1 MSNNIRR
8 EFNILLPVIEPSQ
21 VESIAPVA
29 LALLQGQ
36 AGKVIVLGVVEMLPE
51 QSLSEGAL
59 PARELRMGLEKIT
72 ADLDDPRLEVQ
83 ATVRVSHRPW
93 PEIAQTIVE
102 EGCHWAFL
110 PWSGET
116 EPTTLLFGVSLE
128 EVLENPPCH
137 LALLKWQELA
147 PCRRILMPIRGGFY
161 AIPTIQMALALAE
174 LWKANITLLHATPES
189 DWSEP
194 FEHLLD
200 LLPRW
205 RERSRIV
212 RHVAVA
218 SEAVESIVEEAQSHQ
233 LLVMGASLLPHDSLG
248 PTVQRVLESVAMPT
262 VIVRAS
268 EAALVADSP
277 PQAPWMPLLFS
288 TAAISV
294 SKLVD
299 KWFAENSFHSHE
311 FADLNL
317 LLELKREHDVTI
329 SLGLPTLNE
338 EATIGQIIETVRGEL
353 MDRYPL
359 LDEIVV
365 IDSQST
371 DRTVEIARSLG
382 VPIYDQHDI
391 LSPYGSYRGKGEALW
406 KSLYVLKGDII
417 VWIDTDIVNI
427 HPGFV
432 YGLVGPLL
440 KQPEL
445 QYVKAFY
452 HRPIIVDGQLR
463 ASGGGR
469 VTELTARPLINLFYP
484 ELSGLVQP
492 LSGEYAGRREAL
504 ENVPF
509 FTGYGVEIGLLIDIL
524 ERYGIQAIGQV
535 DLEKRAHRNQPL
547 ASLGRMAF
555 AIMQVVIKRLE
566 NDRKL
571 HLLEEINRN
580 MKLIRYNAEHLSL
593 QVAEIGDEE
602 RPPMID
608 IPEYRRLRGLEGD

>member
-1 MSNNIRR
+1 MLKDNRP
-8 EFNILLPVIEPSQ
+8 NILLPVTEPSQ

-29 LALLQGQ
+29 LALLQGH
-36 AGKVIVLGVVEMLPE
+36 AGQVIVLGVVEMPPE

-59 PARELRMGLEKIT
+59 PARELRMELEKII
-72 ADLDDPRLEVQ
+72 AEVDDPRLEMQ
-83 ATVRVSHRPW
+83 ATVRVSHQPW

-102 EGCHWAFL
+102 ESCRWALL
-110 PWSGET
+110 PWSGEA
-116 EPTTLLFGVSLE
+116 EPTTLLFGVPLK

-137 LALLKWQELA
+137 LALLKWQALA
-147 PCRRILMPIRGGFY
+147 PCRRILMPIRSSFY
-161 AIPTIQMALALAE
+161 ATPTIQMALALAE
-174 LWKANITLLHATPES
+174 SCQANITLLHTTPQES

-194 FEHLLD
+194 LEHLLD
-200 LLPRW
+200 SFPRW
-205 RERSRIV
+205 GERSRII
-212 RHVAVA
+212 RHVTVS
-218 SEAVESIVEEAQSHQ
+218 SEAVESIVEEAQTHQ

-248 PTVQRVLESVAMPT
+248 PTVQRVLESVDVPV
-262 VIVRAS
+262 VIVKAK
-268 EAALVADSP
+268 EADLVTSLLSQE
-277 PQAPWMPLLFS
+277 PQTTLSLS
-288 TAAISV
+288 TTPIPV

-311 FADLNL
+311 FADLHL
-317 LLELKREHDVTI
+317 LLALKREQGVTI

-338 EATIGQIIETVRGEL
+338 EATIGKIIETVKGEL
-353 MDRYPL
+353 MDRSPL

-365 IDSQST
+365 LDARST
-371 DRTVEIARSLG
+371 DRTAEIARSLG
-382 VPIYDQHDI
+382 VPVHNQQDI
-391 LSPYGSYRGKGEALW
+391 LPHQVSYRGKGEALW

-417 VWIDTDIVNI
+417 AWIDTDIVNI
-427 HPGFV
+427 HPAFV

-440 KQPEL
+440 KRPDL

-452 HRPIIVDGQLR
+452 HRPIAVDGQFR
-463 ASGGGR
+463 SSGGGR

-504 ENVPF
+504 ESVPF

-535 DLEKRAHRNQPL
+535 DLEQRIHRNQPL
-547 ASLGRMAF
+547 ASLSRMAF

-571 HLLEEINRN
+571 RLLEEINRN
-580 MKLIRYNAEHLSL
+580 MKLIRYNEEHLAL
-593 QVAEIGDEE
+593 QVAEIEDEE

-608 IPEYRRLRGLEGD
+608 VPEYRHLRGLKGD

>member
-1 MSNNIRR
+1 MSNNIHR
-8 EFNILLPVIEPSQ
+8 EFNILLPVTEPSQ

-29 LALLQGQ
+29 LALLQEQ
-36 AGKVIVLGVVEMLPE
+36 AGKVIVLGVVEMLPK
-51 QSLSEGAL
+51 QSLSAGAL
-59 PARELRMGLEKIT
+59 PARELRMDLEKII
-72 ADLDDPRLEVQ
+72 ADIDDPRLEMQ

-93 PEIAQTIVE
+93 PEIVQTIVE
-102 EGCHWAFL
+102 EGCRWALL
-110 PWSGET
+110 PWSGEG
-116 EPTTLLFGVSLE
+116 EPTTLLFGLPLE

-147 PCRRILMPIRGGFY
+147 PCHRILLPVRSGFY
-161 AIPTIQMALALAE
+161 ATPTIQMALALAE
-174 LWKANITLLHATPES
+174 RWKAHVTLLHATPGS
-189 DWSEP
+189 DWGEP

-200 LLPRW
+200 SFPRW
-205 RERSRIV
+205 RARSRII
-212 RHVAVA
+212 RHATVA
-218 SEAVESIVEEAQSHQ
+218 SEVVESIVEEAQAHQ
-233 LLVMGASLLPHDSLG
+233 LLVMGASLLAHASFG

-262 VIVRAS
+262 VIVKAKEADLMAS
-268 EAALVADSP
+268 LP
-277 PQAPWMPLLFS
+277 PQDPRMLLLFS
-288 TAAISV
+288 TTDIPV

-311 FADLNL
+311 FADLDL
-317 LLELKREHDVTI
+317 LLELKREQAVTI

-338 EATIGQIIETVRGEL
+338 EATIGKTIETVKGEL
-353 MDRYPL
+353 IDRYPL

-365 IDSQST
+365 LDAQST
-371 DRTVEIARSLG
+371 DRTAEIARSLG
-382 VPIYDQHDI
+382 VSVYNQQDI
-391 LSPYGSYRGKGEALW
+391 LPQHGSYRGKGEALW

-417 VWIDTDIVNI
+417 AWIDTDIINI

-432 YGLVGPLL
+432 YGLIGPLL
-440 KQPEL
+440 KCPGL

-452 HRPIIVDGQLR
+452 HRPILIDGQFR
-463 ASGGGR
+463 TSGGGR

-492 LSGEYAGRREAL
+492 LSGEYAGRRETL

-535 DLEKRAHRNQPL
+535 DLEQRIHRNQTL
-547 ASLGRMAF
+547 ASLSRMAF

-571 HLLEEINRN
+571 HLLEDINRN
-580 MKLIRYNAEHLSL
+580 IKLIRYSEEHLSL

-608 IPEYRRLRGLEGD
+608 LPEYRRLRGLEGD